1 MTKKAAFHI
10 FLWGTLSSAVLFLWL
25 TWDTHR
31 QVAVLSN
38 ADKLSAQ
45 VIAGKRTFEKY
56 NCNDCHTI
64 LGFGGYYAP
73 DLTKVVKRLGS
84 EGVAYR
90 IRSPEKAFAGSKRK
104 MAQQNVSDEEIGQLV
119 AFFTWVGEIDN
130 GDWPPQDSD
139 KRLSRTERRLL
150 ATTSLSPGAAV
161 VHAAGCLN
169 CHSLHGEGDSDGPSL
184 DTVGRKYSKEELEHY
199 IKNPQEIDPS
209 SGMPPQSQLSER
221 ELEEVA
227 KFLSQLQ

>member
-1 MTKKAAFHI
+1 MTKKTAFHI
-10 FLWGTLSSAVLFLWL
+10 FLWGTLSSALLFLWL

-38 ADKLSAQ
+38 ADKLSDQ
-45 VIAGKRTFEKY
+45 VIAGKKTFEKY

-73 DLTKVVKRLGS
+73 DLTKVVRRLGS
-84 EGVAYR
+84 KGAAYR
-90 IRSPEKAFAGSKRK
+90 IKNPEKAFASSPRK
-104 MAQQNVSDEEIGQLV
+104 MARQNISDEEISHLI

-130 GDWPPQDSD
+130 GDWPPQDSAQF
-139 KRLSRTERRLL
+139 SRAEKRLL
-150 ATTSLSPGAAV
+150 ANTRLTPGAAV
-161 VHAAGCLN
+161 IHAAGCLE
-169 CHSLHGEGDSDGPSL
+169 CHSLHGEGNTSGPPL
-184 DTVGRKYSKEELEHY
+184 DTVGRNYSQEELEHY

-209 SGMPPQSQLSER
+209 SEMPPQSQLSER

-227 KFLSQLQ
+227 KFLSHLQ

>member
-1 MTKKAAFHI
+1 MTKKMAFHI
-10 FLWGTLSSAVLFLWL
+10 FLWGTLSSAAIFLWL

-38 ADKLSAQ
+38 ADKLSDQ

-73 DLTKVVKRLGS
+73 DLTKVIRRLGS

-90 IRSPEKAFAGSKRK
+90 IKSPEKAFARSPRK
-104 MAQQNVSDEEIGQLV
+104 MAQQNVSDAEIRHLV

-139 KRLSRTERRLL
+139 QQFSRAEKRLL
-150 ATTSLSPGAAV
+150 ANTLMTPGAAV
-161 VHAAGCLN
+161 IHAAGCLN
-169 CHSLHGEGDSDGPSL
+169 CHSFKGEGDTAGPPL
-184 DTVGRKYSKEELEHY
+184 DMVGRDYSQEELEEY

-209 SGMPPQSQLSER
+209 SEMPPQSQLSER

-227 KFLSQLQ
+227 KFLSQLH

>member
-104 MAQQNVSDEEIGQLV
+104 MAQQHVSDEEIGQLV

-139 KRLSRTERRLL
+139 KRFSRSERRLL

-161 VHAAGCLN
+161 IHAAGCLN
-169 CHSLHGEGDSDGPSL
+169 CHSLRGEGDSDGPPL
-184 DTVGRKYSKEELEHY
+184 DTVGRNYSEEELEHY
-199 IKNPQEIDPS
+199 IKNPQEVDPS
-209 SGMPPQSQLSER
+209 SAMPPQSQLSER